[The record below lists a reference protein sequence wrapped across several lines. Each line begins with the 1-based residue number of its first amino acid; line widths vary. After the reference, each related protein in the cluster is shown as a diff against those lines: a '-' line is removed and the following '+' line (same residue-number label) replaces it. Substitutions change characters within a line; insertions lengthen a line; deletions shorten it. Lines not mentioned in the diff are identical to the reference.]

1 MAEDDKQEV
10 PKSEGEVKGGQPAP
24 EREFNEEKLKMRTAK
39 TLMTKKIKR
48 LENAIADFEELKQM
62 DISNKDLVGAAK
74 EVIESRDAAKE
85 AYTRIEKTNEIL
97 VEKLIVLDR
106 VGKVPNVEVSMDEL
120 NNAVETYWQK
130 WEAVRMGNK
139 KTLMEADSTVKIT
152 ASGAQTS
159 TGTVS

>member
-1 MAEDDKQEV
+1 
-10 PKSEGEVKGGQPAP
+10 
-24 EREFNEEKLKMRTAK
+24 MRTAK

-48 LENAIADFEELKQM
+48 LENAIADYEELKQM

-106 VGKVPNVEVSMDEL
+106 VGKVPNVEASMDEL

-130 WEAVRMGNK
+130 WEAVRTGNK
-139 KTLMEADSTVKIT
+139 KILMEADMTVKT
-152 ASGAQTS
+152 TVSGVQTT
-159 TGTVS
+159 TGTVSSDFIRFNPAPDTRPGVL